1 MRDFIHV
8 ASAIVYIAR
17 NKINGK
23 CYVGATEKPL
33 KERAYGHFWRAK
45 NGRRGVFSSAI
56 RKYGEDA
63 FEWSVIFACRDFF
76 DALDWERVFISKIK
90 PEYNMTEGGGGVKGL
105 KFSDESR
112 AKMAAR
118 KKGKPNH
125 WSNGQMPAEIR
136 ERLAEYR
143 RAEAGRTLTEKQLAA
158 MHRNAA
164 TANGARRRKVLCITT
179 GVEYESVTQ
188 AAKAFGLTT
197 SMIGYYCRGRFK
209 SRNGIEFKYLK

>member
-23 CYVGATEKPL
+23 CYVGATEKAL
-33 KERAYGHFWRAK
+33 KERAYGHIYRAK
-45 NGRRGVFSSAI
+45 NGKKGIFSSAI

-76 DALDWERVFISKIK
+76 DALEWERVLISQIK
-90 PEYNMTEGGGGVKGL
+90 PEYNMTDGGGGVKGL
-105 KFSDESR
+105 KFSDASR
-112 AKMAAR
+112 EKMAAAKR
-118 KKGKPNH
+118 GKPNH
-125 WSNGQMPAEIR
+125 WSNGKMPIELR

-143 RAEAGRTLTEKQLAA
+143 RAETGRPLTERQLAA
-158 MHRNAA
+158 MDRNRKAGNA
-164 TANGARRRKVLCITT
+164 ARRRKVLCITT

-197 SMIGYYCRGRFK
+197 SSIGYYCSGRFK
-209 SRNGIEFKYLK
+209 SKQGLEFKYIK